1 MANEAEAVDQT
12 ETVDDRDQLINEL
25 KSQLKET
32 NQKLVDSNEEAMRRR
47 KTVEKWKELGESP
60 DAVREMLN
68 NKPAEANNNEE
79 IINQIKQQYE
89 GKLSES
95 QKRLQNYQQKIAMAE
110 LKSAL
115 AGENIIP
122 EGLDPIN
129 LMAQQR
135 IAFDETGNSRIMN
148 ADGTKP
154 LAGSG
159 ADGYATVADLAK
171 ELAASKM
178 GQLFVRDNG
187 LSGGGKP
194 PASQQGNPQSKTV
207 TRSQW
212 DTMTQRD
219 RATFVKDGG
228 KVRD

>member
-25 KSQLKET
+25 KSQLEET

-122 EGLDPIN
+122 EGLDPIT

>member
-12 ETVDDRDQLINEL
+12 EAADDRDQLINDL

-68 NKPAEANNNEE
+68 KKPAEANNNEE

-89 GKLSES
+89 GKLSEG
-95 QKRLQNYQQKIAMAE
+95 QKLLQDYQQRNAMAE

-122 EGLDPIN
+122 EGLDPIT

>member
-12 ETVDDRDQLINEL
+12 EAVDDRDQLINEL

-68 NKPAEANNNEE
+68 NKPADNNNEE

-89 GKLSES
+89 SKLSES
-95 QKRLQNYQQKIAMAE
+95 QQRLQSYQQKNAMAE

-122 EGLDPIN
+122 EGLDPIT